1 MDFTESIYQ
10 AIDSIR
16 TNKLRTFLTL
26 LSIAIGVFALI
37 VAGTLINSFEKA
49 VLAQLEEIGETT
61 FWIQRLPSI
70 QTGNTWYKYRQRK
83 PITYRQYKEL
93 VRMTNSTPWISAHSY
108 TFGMTIN
115 AGNLSTDP
123 DVYVAGADPNFFIT
137 NSIDVE
143 FGRTFIQE
151 DIDYNRNV
159 AIIGNDI
166 VVKIFPNVNPLGKE
180 ISIKNQKY
188 TVIGILKTRGAL
200 LGQSKDNMVI
210 IPITNFLKYF
220 ASPWEESLQITV
232 KAISKEMLQATMDEV
247 IGNMRVIRN
256 VKPWE
261 ANTFELETNETISQQ
276 FGSFV
281 NFLSIFGFISGG
293 FALVAAG
300 VGIMNIM
307 LVAVKERTREIG
319 IRKAVG
325 ARRRWILWQFILEAI
340 TLSQIGGLFGIIFGV
355 LGGYLLGN
363 AIKLPLFFPV
373 PWVVLSII
381 VCTILGIAFGTYPAY
396 RAANLDPIEALRYE

>member
-16 TNKLRTFLTL
+16 TNKLRTFLSL

-93 VRMTNSTPWISAHSY
+93 VRMTNSTPWISAHSF
-108 TFGMTIN
+108 TFDMTIN

-143 FGRTFIQE
+143 FGRTFIEE

-200 LGQSKDNMVI
+200 LGQSRDNMVI

-232 KAISKEMLQATMDEV
+232 KAISKEMLQATIDEV
-247 IGNMRVIRN
+247 IGNLRVIRN

>member
-1 MDFTESIYQ
+1 MNLSESIYQ

-49 VLAQLEEIGETT
+49 VLTQLEEIGETT

-70 QTGNTWYKYRQRK
+70 RTGHTWYKYRQRK
-83 PITYRQYKEL
+83 PITFRQYKEL
-93 VRMTNSTPWISAHSY
+93 VRMTTSTPWISAHSY

-123 DVYVAGADPNFFIT
+123 DVYLAGADPNFFIT
-137 NSIDVE
+137 NSMDVE
-143 FGRTFIQE
+143 FGRTFTEE

-159 AIIGNDI
+159 AIIGNDV
-166 VVKIFPNVNPLGKE
+166 VVKIFPDVNPLGKE

-188 TVIGILKTRGAL
+188 TVIGVLKTRGAI

-210 IPITNFLKYF
+210 IPITSFLKYF

-232 KAISKEMLQATMDEV
+232 KALNKEMLEATMDEV
-247 IGNMRVIRN
+247 IGNLRVIRN
-256 VKPWE
+256 VQPWE
-261 ANTFELETNETISQQ
+261 ANTFEIETNETITQQ

-340 TLSQIGGLFGIIFGV
+340 TLCQIGGLFGIIFGV
-355 LGGYLLGN
+355 FGGYLLGN

-373 PWVVLSII
+373 PWVILSII

>member
-108 TFGMTIN
+108 TIGMTIN

-143 FGRTFIQE
+143 FGRTFIEE

-166 VVKIFPNVNPLGKE
+166 VVKIFPSVNPLGKE

>member
-70 QTGNTWYKYRQRK
+70 QTGHTWHKYRQRK

-123 DVYVAGADPNFFIT
+123 DVYVAGADSNFFIT

-143 FGRTFIQE
+143 FGRTFIEE

>member
-143 FGRTFIQE
+143 FGRTFIEE

-325 ARRRWILWQFILEAI
+325 ARRRWILWQFIHAFADWRI
-340 TLSQIGGLFGIIFGV
+340 IRDNFWCAWWLS
-355 LGGYLLGN
+355 
-363 AIKLPLFFPV
+363 
-373 PWVVLSII
+373 PWQCNQVALVLSSA
-381 VCTILGIAFGTYPAY
+381 LGSFKHNCLYNTWYCLWDIPSVP
-396 RAANLDPIEALRYE
+396 RRQPRPNRSPEI

>member
-1 MDFTESIYQ
+1 MNFSESIFQ
-10 AIDSIR
+10 SIDSIR

-49 VLAQLEEIGETT
+49 VKRQLEDIGETT

-70 QTGNTWYKYRQRK
+70 QTGNTWHKYRKRK
-83 PITYRQYKEL
+83 PITFRQYKEL
-93 VRMTNSTPWISAHSY
+93 QKMTSSTPWISAH
-108 TFGMTIN
+108 TFTSGMTIN
-115 AGNLSTDP
+115 AENLSTDP
-123 DVYVAGADPNFFIT
+123 DVFLVGADNIFFLT

-143 FGRTFIQE
+143 FGRSFTEE
-151 DIDYNRNV
+151 DINLSRNI
-159 AIIGNDI
+159 AIIGNDV
-166 VVKIFPNVNPLGKE
+166 VVKIFPNVNPLGQE
-180 ISIKNQKY
+180 ISIQNQKF

-220 ASPWEESLQITV
+220 ASPWEESLHISV
-232 KAISKEMLQATMDEV
+232 RALSKELLQATMDEV

-261 ANTFELETNETISQQ
+261 ANTFEVETNETISEQ

-325 ARRRWILWQFILEAI
+325 AKRRWILWQFIIEAI
-340 TLSQIGGLFGIIFGV
+340 TLCQIGGIIGIIFGV
-355 LGGYLLGN
+355 LGGYFLGN

-373 PWVVLSII
+373 PWVILSII

>member
-143 FGRTFIQE
+143 FGRTFIEE

>member
-1 MDFTESIYQ
+1 
-10 AIDSIR
+10 
-16 TNKLRTFLTL
+16 
-26 LSIAIGVFALI
+26 
-37 VAGTLINSFEKA
+37 
-49 VLAQLEEIGETT
+49 
-61 FWIQRLPSI
+61 
-70 QTGNTWYKYRQRK
+70 
-83 PITYRQYKEL
+83 
-93 VRMTNSTPWISAHSY
+93 
-108 TFGMTIN
+108 
-115 AGNLSTDP
+115 
-123 DVYVAGADPNFFIT
+123 
-137 NSIDVE
+137 VE
-143 FGRTFIQE
+143 FGRTFIEE

-200 LGQSKDNMVI
+200 LGQSRDNMVI

-232 KAISKEMLQATMDEV
+232 KAISKEMLQATIDEV
-247 IGNMRVIRN
+247 IGNLRVIRN

>member
-1 MDFTESIYQ
+1 MNFSESIFQ
-10 AIDSIR
+10 SIDSIR

-26 LSIAIGVFALI
+26 LSIVIGVFALI

-49 VLAQLEEIGETT
+49 VMTQLEDIGETT

-70 QTGNTWYKYRQRK
+70 HTGNTWYKYRKRK
-83 PITYRQYKEL
+83 PITFRQYKEL
-93 VRMTNSTPWISAHSY
+93 QKMTNSTPWISAH
-108 TFGMTIN
+108 TFTGGMTIN

-123 DVYVAGADPNFFIT
+123 DVFLVGADNIFFLT

-143 FGRTFIQE
+143 FGRSFTEE
-151 DIDYNRNV
+151 DINLNRNI
-159 AIIGNDI
+159 AIIGNDV

-180 ISIKNQKY
+180 ISIQNQKY
-188 TVIGILKTRGAL
+188 TVVGILKTRGAL

-220 ASPWEESLQITV
+220 ASPWEESLHISV
-232 KAISKEMLQATMDEV
+232 RAISKELLQETMDEV

-261 ANTFELETNETISQQ
+261 ANTFEVETNEAISEQ

-293 FALVAAG
+293 FALIAAG

-325 ARRRWILWQFILEAI
+325 AKRRWILWQFIIEAI
-340 TLSQIGGLFGIIFGV
+340 TLCQIGGIIGIIFGV
-355 LGGYLLGN
+355 LGGYFLGN

-373 PWVVLSII
+373 PWVILSII
-381 VCTILGIAFGTYPAY
+381 VCTVLGIAFGTYPAY

>member
-70 QTGNTWYKYRQRK
+70 QTGHTWHKYRQRK

-143 FGRTFIQE
+143 FGRTFIEE

>member
-93 VRMTNSTPWISAHSY
+93 VRMTNSTPWISAHSF

-143 FGRTFIQE
+143 FGRTFIEE

>member
-70 QTGNTWYKYRQRK
+70 QTGHTWYKYRQRK

-108 TFGMTIN
+108 TIGMTIN

-143 FGRTFIQE
+143 FGRTFIEE

-325 ARRRWILWQFILEAI
+325 ARRLWILWQFILEAI